1 MAHLVEFRLLGA
13 LEVVIAGRPVILG
26 GPRQQVVL
34 AALLV
39 SHPHPVSGD
48 RLIDAVWGDD
58 PPPTAPT
65 TLQAYV
71 SRLRKLLAAAGVGLQ
86 SGARGY
92 RLEID
97 EDAIDACRFDRAVDN
112 ALALSQEQRDA
123 EIIDLLEPALGL
135 WRSAHAFGPL
145 RDARW
150 AVEFCARLA
159 ERRLVAEELVAD
171 AYLDLGKH
179 LAAAIRLESA
189 LTQWPLSESL
199 AQRYMLALYRGG
211 RQVDALAVYE
221 RIRLEL
227 KVELGLEPSAEL
239 RELHHNVL
247 NQSAALDWR
256 PASAR
261 QLVRVLPP
269 RNPLFTGR
277 DELVR
282 KVRRHLSTD
291 GVVTIHG
298 LAGVGK
304 TDVALEIAHRHAGP
318 VSWVTAESR
327 TALFGALTS
336 LAKRLNVQLGSDEA
350 DLLSGLWAAIKER
363 EDWLL
368 VFDNAEDV
376 ELVREALP
384 PLTSAC
390 VLVTSQSSAWLA
402 LGPTIRVD
410 PFGSTV
416 AARFLL
422 ARSGRRD
429 PHAATTLADLL
440 GNLPLALEQAGA
452 YVDQTGLSLAEY
464 LRLFHLRRDQLL
476 MRGAPANHRQTVS
489 ATWQIV
495 FERVGA
501 RSPLAARILETSA
514 FMAPDSIPLSWISA
528 IVSGQGADEMEFAD
542 AVAELLRYS
551 LVDRGEGSL
560 RVHRLVQTV
569 LRAKLPADQRVARAT
584 DVVTLLRRAAPPV
597 PTDPDG
603 WTTWAVL
610 APHITALLRS
620 SEDLNALPTGLV
632 GLALD
637 AFRYLRARSALPSA
651 HSILDSLIA
660 VGHATGA
667 DRQLLG
673 ELYAERGEL
682 LDAEGKLILA
692 REELERAIAML
703 GGAADAGDLRSA
715 RTWARL
721 AHLLNCADE
730 PDRAVGYY
738 QRSLPVLRELGDTAE
753 IVRTLIGLGYT
764 FWALDEFATGATQF
778 RDALEILDEAGWPE
792 HPLAA
797 EAMSGLG
804 MMLHDQGMPAESR
817 DLQRRALAVL
827 RRVYGEV
834 DHPIVAEVHDKL
846 GWTLRLLGD
855 LGAARAEHAE
865 SAAMMSRQF
874 GPDDP
879 RVAMALTNLGLAE
892 LEAGDIAG
900 ARAHQQR
907 AHEVLLR
914 AYGPDHCNTRLVVGR
929 LEDLDGRSVASV
941 PARSPQ
947 P

>member
-26 GPRQQVVL
+26 GRRQQVVL
-34 AALLV
+34 ATLLV
-39 SHPHPVSGD
+39 SHPYPVSSD
-48 RLIDAVWGDD
+48 RLIDAVWGDH
-58 PPPTAPT
+58 PPPTAPA

-97 EDAIDACRFDRAVDN
+97 DDAIDACRFDRAVDN
-112 ALALSQEQRDA
+112 ALALSQDRRNA
-123 EIIDLLEPALGL
+123 EIIDLLEPALGM

-145 RDARW
+145 RDAGW
-150 AVEFCARLA
+150 AVEFSARLT
-159 ERRLVAEELVAD
+159 ERRLVAEELLAD
-171 AYLDLGKH
+171 AYLELGKH
-179 LAAAIRLESA
+179 LAAAIRLERA
-189 LTQWPLSESL
+189 LTEWPLSESL
-199 AQRYMLALYRGG
+199 AKRYMLALYRGG

-227 KVELGLEPSAEL
+227 KLELGLEPSAEL
-239 RELHHNVL
+239 REFHHAVL
-247 NQSAALDWR
+247 NQSAGLDWR

-277 DELVR
+277 EELVR
-282 KVRRHLSTD
+282 TVRRHLATN

-298 LAGVGK
+298 LGGVGK
-304 TDVALEIAHRHAGP
+304 TDVALEIAHLHAGP
-318 VSWVTAESR
+318 VSWITAESR
-327 TALFGALTS
+327 TSLFGALTS
-336 LAKRLNVQLGSDEA
+336 LGRRLNVQLGSDEA
-350 DLLSGLWAAIKER
+350 DLLSGLWAAMSER

-368 VFDNAEDV
+368 VFDNAEDL

-384 PLTSAC
+384 PLTTVR
-390 VLVTSQSSAWLA
+390 VLITSQSPAWAA

-410 PFGSTV
+410 PFGPTV
-416 AARFLL
+416 AVRFLL
-422 ARSGRRD
+422 TRSGRRD
-429 PHAATTLADLL
+429 PQAATTLADLL

-495 FERVGA
+495 FERVRA

-514 FMAPDSIPLSWISA
+514 FMAPDAIPLSWISA
-528 IVSGQGADEMEFAD
+528 IVSAQVDEEMEFAD

-551 LVDRGEGSL
+551 LVDRGEGNL
-560 RVHRLVQTV
+560 RVHRLVQAV
-569 LRAKLPADQRVARAT
+569 LRAKLPAEQRVTRAT
-584 DVVTLLRRAAPPV
+584 DVVTLLRRVAPPV

-610 APHITALLRS
+610 APHITALLKF

-632 GLALD
+632 ALALD

-651 HSILDSLIA
+651 HSILDLLIV
-660 VGHATGA
+660 VGHATSA
-667 DRQLLG
+667 DRRLLG

-692 REELERAIAML
+692 REELERAITLM
-703 GGAADAGDLRSA
+703 GGAADAGDLPSA
-715 RTWARL
+715 RTLARL
-721 AHLLNCADE
+721 AHLVNCAGE
-730 PDRAVGYY
+730 PDRAVEYY
-738 QRSLPVLRELGDTAE
+738 QRCLPVLRELGDTAE

-764 FWALDEFATGATQF
+764 YWALDAFATGATQF
-778 RDALEILDEAGWPE
+778 HHALEILDQAGWAE

-804 MMLHDQGMPAESR
+804 MMLHDQGRPAESR

-827 RRVYGEV
+827 HLVYGEV

-855 LGAARAEHAE
+855 LEGARAEHAE

-874 GPDDP
+874 GLDDP

-892 LEAGDIAG
+892 LEAGDIGG

-907 AHEVLLR
+907 AYEALLR

-929 LEDLDGRSVASV
+929 LEDLDRRSVASV
-941 PARSPQ
+941 PGR
-947 P
+947 